1 MSIERRDLLKVGA
14 LGGAVGAAL
23 LTSGMGA
30 AAQDDSVFD
39 VAVNGAGLSG
49 LSAAR
54 ILSKAGV
61 KKLVVIEDLDRVGG
75 RVYNQTIEKSSHA
88 TAGGTWGGPGQSNE
102 RAACSERS
110 CPTVSISEGAE

>member
-39 VAVNGAGLSG
+39 VAVIGAGFSG

-54 ILSKAGV
+54 ILAQAGV
-61 KKLVVIEDLDRVGG
+61 KKLVVIEARDRVGG
-75 RVYNQTIEKSSHA
+75 RVYNKQIDKSRSE
-88 TAGGTWGGPGQSNE
+88 E
-102 RAACSERS
+102 RRVGKRS
-110 CPTVSISEGAE
+110 SRKVKKR